1 MEENKT
7 QEKLFTPETKTI
19 LFLVDTQEK
28 CTKYVGTNKK
38 DFPIIEVVFEAIK
51 YFLREFLKFD
61 DFRICVILHNT
72 KVTKN

>member
-51 YFLREFLKFD
+51 YFLRELQKDLIKLFHNQ
-61 DFRICVILHNT
+61 ILQN
-72 KVTKN
+72 KI